1 LTLSFHFDSLQTL
14 SFYRDLAF
22 DVNQRRTRAKERLSA
37 EPVSQTREV
46 YARLQ
51 GSVDDW
57 LAFVGS
63 GSAEIARLLSASS
76 DEQEQRGY
84 RHTLREIA
92 QQPLTWVETADGVPA
107 RLDAIRSA
115 LTRVVGNGHSGTIV
129 FTGSGSSLYAGECLS
144 SALQA
149 RLRIPVHAVAAGE
162 VLTHPSGWLPP
173 NGPCLL
179 VSLARSGNSP
189 ESCGVLDSLRD
200 TECRHLVI
208 TCNRHGRLATS
219 YGDDARVTTVVLND
233 KTCDRSLVMTSS
245 FTNMVLAGQVL
256 GMAGDPDGYRTRGN
270 ELARLGA
277 DVLLR
282 YADPLAR
289 VAREDYRSA
298 VYLGS
303 GCRYGSARESA
314 LKMLEMTAGE
324 VTTFPETYLGLR
336 HGPMAAVD
344 ERALVVCF
352 LASDPVVRAYETDL
366 VRELGRKKL
375 GARKVIVG
383 HDVPRDLAGPDDVV
397 VDVPGGVAMA
407 DEAAP
412 VLDVLV
418 GQLLAFF
425 RCLAIDLRPDMPSD
439 DGVISRVVESFAI
452 HRRS

>member
-1 LTLSFHFDSLQTL
+1 M
-14 SFYRDLAF
+14 
-22 DVNQRRTRAKERLSA
+22 ERPAA
-37 EPVSQTREV
+37 EPVTQTDEV
-46 YARLQ
+46 YARLR

-57 LAFVGS
+57 LTLLGSRAAEVG
-63 GSAEIARLLSASS
+63 RLLGAGPE
-76 DEQEQRGY
+76 EQERGGY
-84 RHTLREIA
+84 RHTLREIG
-92 QQPLTWVETADGVPA
+92 QQPLTWLETAEGVPA
-107 RLDAIRSA
+107 RLDAIRVA
-115 LTRVVGNGHSGTIV
+115 LTRVAGNGHPGTIV

-144 SALQA
+144 PALQA

-162 VLTHPSGWLPP
+162 VLTHASGWLPP
-173 NGPCLL
+173 RGPCLL

-200 TECRHLVI
+200 GECRHLVI

-219 YGDDARVTTVVLND
+219 YGDDPHVTTVVLND

-245 FTNMVLAGQVL
+245 FTNMVLAGQAL
-256 GMAGDPDGYRTRGN
+256 GMAGDPDAYRARGAT
-270 ELARLGA
+270 LARLGA
-277 DVLLR
+277 ELLLR

-289 VAREDYRSA
+289 MARADFRSA

-352 LASDPVVRAYETDL
+352 LASDPVVRAYEADL
-366 VRELGRKKL
+366 VRELDRKKL

-383 HDVPRDLAGPDDVV
+383 HDVPEDLVGAKDLVIDL
-397 VDVPGGVAMA
+397 PGGEAVT

-425 RCLAIDLRPDMPSD
+425 RCLSIDLRPDMPSD
-439 DGVISRVVESFAI
+439 DGVISRVVETFAI

>member
-1 LTLSFHFDSLQTL
+1 MESP
-14 SFYRDLAF
+14 AP
-22 DVNQRRTRAKERLSA
+22 
-37 EPVSQTREV
+37 EPVSPSEEV
-46 YARLQ
+46 YARLR
-51 GSVDDW
+51 GPVDDW
-57 LAFVGS
+57 LALAGS
-63 GSAEIARLLSASS
+63 RATEIGQLLAATPE
-76 DEQEQRGY
+76 EQDRRGY
-84 RHTLREIA
+84 RHTLREIV
-92 QQPLTWVETADGVPA
+92 QQPLTWLETADGVPA
-107 RLDAIRSA
+107 RLDAIQAELDR
-115 LTRVVGNGHSGTIV
+115 LTSPAHAGTIV

-144 SALQA
+144 PALQA

-162 VLTHPSGWLPP
+162 VLTHPAGWLPP
-173 NGPCLL
+173 QGPCLL

-208 TCNRHGRLATS
+208 TCNRNGRLATS
-219 YGDDARVTTVVLND
+219 YGGDSRVATVVLND

-256 GMAGDPDGYRTRGN
+256 GLAGDAKAYRARGAL
-270 ELARLGA
+270 LARAGA
-277 DVLLR
+277 ELLLR
-282 YADPLAR
+282 DADALAR
-289 VAREDYRSA
+289 VARTGYRSA

-344 ERALVVCF
+344 RRALVVCF
-352 LASDPVVRAYETDL
+352 LASDPVVRAYEVDL
-366 VRELGRKKL
+366 VRELDRKKL
-375 GARKVIVG
+375 GARKVVVG
-383 HDVPRDLAGPDDVV
+383 HDVPRDLVGAEDLAVEL
-397 VDVPGGVAMA
+397 PGEVG
-407 DEAAP
+407 DESAP

-425 RCLAIDLRPDMPSD
+425 RCLSIDLRPDMPSD